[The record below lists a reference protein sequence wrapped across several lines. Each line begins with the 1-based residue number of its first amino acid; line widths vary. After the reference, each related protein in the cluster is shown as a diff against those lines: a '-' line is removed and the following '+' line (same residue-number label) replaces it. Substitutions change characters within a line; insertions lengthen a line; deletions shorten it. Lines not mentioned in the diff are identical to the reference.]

1 MIQKKGQKI
10 CGNGNRRYFA
20 RKKKV
25 KLLVE
30 IYLIGTRKGNDQA
43 QHRSKQPVCE
53 SNVINDSKPD
63 EAGRVHR
70 QSTHHPDGMMV
81 EDCGAKD
88 RSSNQPDAIPTEDG
102 GLQDPLNEDGRR
114 STRAH
119 MASTRLWRS

>member
-1 MIQKKGQKI
+1 MKS
-10 CGNGNRRYFA
+10 
-20 RKKKV
+20 
-25 KLLVE
+25 LVQ
-30 IYLIGTRKGNDQA
+30 IYLIGTSEGNDQA

-53 SNVINDSKPD
+53 SIVINDSNPD
-63 EAGRVHR
+63 MANGFHR

-114 STRAH
+114 ST
-119 MASTRLWRS
+119 